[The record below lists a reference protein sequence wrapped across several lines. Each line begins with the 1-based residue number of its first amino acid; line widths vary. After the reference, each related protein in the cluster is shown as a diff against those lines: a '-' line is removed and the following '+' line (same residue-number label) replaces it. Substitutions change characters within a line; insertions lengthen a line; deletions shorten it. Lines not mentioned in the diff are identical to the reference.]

1 MRIAYLDCVGGIS
14 GDMLLA
20 ALLDAGAP
28 MDALVEGLLT
38 LRLPE
43 WKLELGRTRKS
54 TLDAAMLSVLIGGSD
69 AGASGHLRLAPGD
82 SPLEALAPSGQ
93 RHSPAEHSHGH
104 SHAHS
109 HSHTQ
114 SHSHTEEAS
123 SHTHSHT
130 AHSDS
135 SDVRTFGSVVALI
148 SASELPGPVK
158 ESAIAVYRRLG
169 EAEARVHGETL
180 ESVHFHEV
188 GAVDSIVDI
197 VGAVL
202 ALHLLEV
209 THVVCSP
216 LPNGHGFIRCA
227 HGLMPIPPPATAE
240 LLKGIPIRAVDV
252 EGELVTPTGAALAGA
267 LAQSFG
273 GLPSMR
279 IDAVGVGAGRKDF
292 PFPNIVRVF
301 VGERTERAPE
311 ATRVVL
317 LEANIDDQSPQLLSA
332 AMDALLAVGALD
344 VWITP
349 IVMKK
354 GRPAHTVSVMAT
366 PEQQASI
373 LDTLFRTTSTLGVR
387 WSEFDRECLSREW
400 RSVETTCGVVRVKIG
415 SRNGRVVNV
424 APEYEDCV
432 RTASENGSSVK
443 RVLAEAS
450 ALALRWLDADR
461 CNDLSGAG

>member
-28 MDALVEGLLT
+28 MDALVKGLLT

-43 WKLELGRTRKS
+43 WKLVLGRTRKS
-54 TLDAAMLSVLIGGSD
+54 SLDAAMLSVLIGGSD
-69 AGASGHLRLAPGD
+69 AGASGHLRLPPGD
-82 SPLEALAPSGQ
+82 APLEASADPS
-93 RHSPAEHSHGH
+93 HSPAERGH
-104 SHAHS
+104 THS
-109 HSHTQ
+109 HSHTK
-114 SHSHTEEAS
+114 SHSHTEAS
-123 SHTHSHT
+123 DSHTHTHT

-135 SDVRTFGSVVALI
+135 SGVRTFGSVVALI
-148 SASELPGPVK
+148 STSELPAPVK

-216 LPNGHGFIRCA
+216 LPNGRGFVRCA

-240 LLKGIPIRAVDV
+240 LLKGVPIRAVDV

-273 GLPSMR
+273 PLPSMR

-301 VGERTERAPE
+301 IGERTERAPE
-311 ATRVVL
+311 ATRVLL

-349 IVMKK
+349 ILMKK
-354 GRPAHTVSVMAT
+354 GRPAHTLSVLAT
-366 PEQQASI
+366 PEQQSSI

-387 WSEFDRECLSREW
+387 WSEHDRECLDREW
-400 RSVETTCGVVRVKIG
+400 RSVETTCGIVRVKIG

-432 RTASENGSSVK
+432 RAASESGMPVK

-450 ALALRWLDADR
+450 ALALRWLDADL
-461 CNDLSGAG
+461 CNDLSSAG